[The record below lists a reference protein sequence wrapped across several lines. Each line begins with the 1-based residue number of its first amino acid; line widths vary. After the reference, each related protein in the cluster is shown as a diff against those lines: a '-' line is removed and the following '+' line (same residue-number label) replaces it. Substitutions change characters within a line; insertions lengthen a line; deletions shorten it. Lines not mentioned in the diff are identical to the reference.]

1 MTYGCKA
8 LYVAF
13 VLGCLALP
21 TASTNAQDHED
32 NSIFAE
38 GPRQT
43 VVVENG
49 VSAWKFTSRTGSVAL
64 VQFRKH
70 NGEDA
75 FAVHVTDW
83 DSFHMKTGWLYFSR
97 TAVSFESDDDKQRNV
112 DAPLSNVKKVKAQKN
127 YMGWNYLVIK
137 IRGKEK
143 RLMINFVPVPQ
154 SRSGPWGVHQKPV
167 FELIEHLFADYAAVA
182 RDFQERL
189 AKLTLKSEVTI
200 SNTSDRVSDFP
211 KPAAAEAVNIEILS
225 EPSGA
230 EIYVDGVFSSSTPSK
245 LSLSLGEH
253 SIRVSRPG
261 FKQWERRV
269 VIDGTSTK
277 TLNAIL
283 EKTESQ

>member
-1 MTYGCKA
+1 MIYSFKA
-8 LYVAF
+8 LYVGF

-21 TASTNAQDHED
+21 TASTNAQDQED

-97 TAVSFESDDDKQRNV
+97 TSVSFESDDDKQRNV
-112 DAPLSNVKKVKAQKN
+112 DAPLSDVKKVKGQKN

-143 RLMINFVPVPQ
+143 RFMINFNPVPQ
-154 SRSGPWGVHQKPV
+154 SRSGPWGVHQQAV
-167 FELIEHLFADYAAVA
+167 FDLIEHLFADYDSVA
-182 RDFQERL
+182 RDFQGRL
-189 AKLTLKSEVTI
+189 AKLTPKSEVTI
-200 SNTSDRVSDFP
+200 SNSLDRVP
-211 KPAAAEAVNIEILS
+211 EARKPLIEAVNIEISS

-245 LSLSLGEH
+245 LYLSIGEH
-253 SIRVSRPG
+253 SIRVARPG
-261 FKQWERRV
+261 FKQWERRI

-283 EKTESQ
+283 EKPESQ